1 VNRLLDTQ
9 VALWAIT
16 DSPRLSTRARAL
28 IEDPN
33 ATIWVSAASLWEI
46 SIKHGLGRGEM
57 PVSGPDALAFF
68 QQAGLRILSIAA
80 EHVVAV
86 AALPPDHQDPF
97 DRILIAQA
105 QVEPMHLITHDTW
118 VAKYDPAIILV

>member
-1 VNRLLDTQ
+1 MNRLLDTYI
-9 VALWAIT
+9 ALWAIT

-68 QQAGLRILSIAA
+68 QEAGLRILSIAV

-86 AALPPDHQDPF
+86 AALPPHHQDPF
-97 DRILIAQA
+97 DRILVAQA
-105 QVEPMHLITHDTW
+105 QVEPMHMITHDAL